1 MLLLSR
7 HYLRDIIVVLS
18 VIINVQ
24 IIRYQT
30 EDKRMKQFGH
40 ILFLLGIIFAF
51 VAGIG
56 FEHPWLPLG
65 LAIFGIFVGLVNV
78 VDEDTNKFL
87 ITGIALEVSA
97 SAFREFSFMGAAM
110 SDVMIFVGGA
120 LLVVAMRVLFA
131 TALSTLW
138 KSEK

>member
-1 MLLLSR
+1 MQKL
-7 HYLRDIIVVLS
+7 
-18 VIINVQ
+18 
-24 IIRYQT
+24 
-30 EDKRMKQFGH
+30 GH
-40 ILFLLGIIFAF
+40 ILFILGIIIAF

-56 FEHPWLPLG
+56 FEHQWLPVG

-78 VDEDTNKFL
+78 VDDDTNKFL

-97 SAFREFSFMGAAM
+97 SAFRQFSFIGEAM

-120 LLVVAMRVLFA
+120 LLVVAVRVLFG

-138 KSEK
+138 KSQEQE